1 MIIGIWA
8 SLAVGFSAA
17 RSADDRND
25 KGRASREAEVQLH
38 KIDSDK
44 YAFIMPAAP
53 VIVIATFTDGTI
65 ITGVNSLNADSASGG
80 ARYNLMGQPV
90 DDNYKGIVI
99 QNGTKKV
106 IR

>member
-1 MIIGIWA
+1 MIE
-8 SLAVGFSAA
+8 
-17 RSADDRND
+17 ND

>member
-1 MIIGIWA
+1 MESGLRWLWGFQRLVPLMIEMTK
-8 SLAVGFSAA
+8 AA
-17 RSADDRND
+17 PHG
-25 KGRASREAEVQLH
+25 KAEVQLH